1 MHKKEIENAMHLIT
15 LQMNKQRKK
24 IIPVRTGLFFLV
36 MVIFIFS
43 TLQTDLRACDERR
56 REHDEI
62 GNNCWGCP
70 IEIEICNANIYLGSF
85 LAGMEYTLPAA
96 DGNGNEIEFILYGDS
111 KKRYDF
117 SFSMNLRS
125 NLGSGYAQITNWSWE
140 KADYFTNGAYGSP
153 SENRTSAYTNVRL
166 YKPRGVNHC
175 RAYAKFRITAKKL
188 FVSSNAA
195 SGNPEFTITVSAC
208 LNM

>member
-1 MHKKEIENAMHLIT
+1 MTENCNALLLI
-15 LQMNKQRKK
+15 LQMNKQRGK
-24 IIPVRTGLFFLV
+24 IIPVRTGLFFFVLA
-36 MVIFIFS
+36 IFKFFI
-43 TLQTDLRACDERR
+43 LQIDLIACDERR
-56 REHDEI
+56 REHDEL
-62 GNNCWGCP
+62 GTNCWGCP
-70 IEIEICNANIYLGSF
+70 IEIEICNGNVYLGSF
-85 LAGMEYTLPAA
+85 LTGMEYTLPST

-111 KKRYDF
+111 RKRYDF

-125 NLGSGYAQITNWSWE
+125 YLGSGYAQITNWSWE
-140 KADYFTNGAYGSP
+140 KADFFTNGVYGSP

-188 FVSSNAA
+188 FVSSNTAT
-195 SGNPEFTITVSAC
+195 GNPEFTITVSAC